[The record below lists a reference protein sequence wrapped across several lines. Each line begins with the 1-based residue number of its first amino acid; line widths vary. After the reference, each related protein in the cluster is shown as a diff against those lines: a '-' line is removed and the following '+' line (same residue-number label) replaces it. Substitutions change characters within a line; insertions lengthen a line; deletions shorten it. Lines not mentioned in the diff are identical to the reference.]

1 MPCNGLNATS
11 CRIEANGSIF
21 TFFISS
27 SFGMMPREAL
37 LSRHR
42 LRYLPPFYHIL
53 FQVWR
58 TLDGG
63 LAPDGGLSV
72 LALTDAPLPLDLI
85 SPHNIYAFLRSR
97 ASTPPHCM
105 EKFPPYLLSPA
116 LAPDQ
121 AVIDLNWQVA
131 HGVLYT
137 GARLAHRFRMNVNP
151 SCFCAAD
158 DETLEHLFFECEL
171 AHILVAWVYFH
182 LSQIDP
188 TAGQFTVEELLF
200 SFSADRQQA
209 IPSLFFASRHEA
221 HHLGGS
227 L

>member
-1 MPCNGLNATS
+1 
-11 CRIEANGSIF
+11 
-21 TFFISS
+21 
-27 SFGMMPREAL
+27 MMPREAL

-72 LALTDAPLPLDLI
+72 LASTDAPLPLDLI

-105 EKFPPYLLSPA
+105 EKFLPTYCPLHWPQTWRQLH
-116 LAPDQ
+116 LCELDQ

-137 GARLAHRFRMNVNP
+137 GARLAHRFCMNVNP

-182 LSQIDP
+182 MSL
-188 TAGQFTVEELLF
+188 GQFTVEELLF
-200 SFSADRQQA
+200 SFSADRQRA
-209 IPSLFFASRHEA
+209 IPSLFFGSRHEA